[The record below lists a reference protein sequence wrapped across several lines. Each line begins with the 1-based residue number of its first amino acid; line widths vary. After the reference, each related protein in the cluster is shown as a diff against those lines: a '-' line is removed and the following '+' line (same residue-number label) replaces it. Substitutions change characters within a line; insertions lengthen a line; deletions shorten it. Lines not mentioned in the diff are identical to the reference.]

1 MEPRA
6 RAGKNVGKANFS
18 YAELK
23 MLLHGHGDVEAPLPE
38 TVRVLD
44 EILTDFM
51 QSVAFEAARAAH
63 YSGRQKIKYEDF
75 EFALRRNPAFLG
87 KVQEIFQKQKEITK
101 ARKTFTTERDD
112 ELFKEMAEEERK
124 GEQQQQ
130 QQQHDAGGGRSGG
143 GSGSKGGKSNGKAGG
158 NKVDEEELGEGD
170 DDDDAE
176 ADALGKKK

>member
-1 MEPRA
+1 
-6 RAGKNVGKANFS
+6 
-18 YAELK
+18 

-130 QQQHDAGGGRSGG
+130 QQQQQQDGGGGGGR
-143 GSGSKGGKSNGKAGG
+143 SKGGKSSGKAAG